1 MSIKNDRIQAR
12 ISPDLKEA
20 AESIFSQIGI
30 SSGEAIRMFYAQ
42 VKLHGG
48 LPFDV
53 RVPNAATLDA
63 MEELETGGGQRFD
76 SAQAL
81 FDSWKDD
88 E

>member
-1 MSIKNDRIQAR
+1 MSIKNGRIQAR

-20 AESIFSQIGI
+20 AELIFNQIGI

-53 RVPNAATLDA
+53 RVPNAATLEA

>member
-1 MSIKNDRIQAR
+1 MSIKNGRIQAR

-20 AESIFSQIGI
+20 AELIFNQIGI

-53 RVPNAATLDA
+53 RVPNVATLEA

>member
-1 MSIKNDRIQAR
+1 MTIKNDRIQAR

-20 AESIFSQIGI
+20 AEAIFSQIGI
-30 SSGEAIRMFYAQ
+30 SSGEAIRMFYSQ
-42 VKLHGG
+42 VKMRGG

-53 RVPNAATLDA
+53 RVPNAVTVDA
-63 MEELETGGGQRFD
+63 MEELEAGGGQRFD
-76 SAQAL
+76 STEAL